1 MEVQRDFATNGNKIG
16 ELACQKLARKKVKG
30 VINIMLPYTPNI

>member
-16 ELACQKLARKKVKG
+16 EKACQKLARKKVESR
-30 VINIMLPYTPNI
+30 Y